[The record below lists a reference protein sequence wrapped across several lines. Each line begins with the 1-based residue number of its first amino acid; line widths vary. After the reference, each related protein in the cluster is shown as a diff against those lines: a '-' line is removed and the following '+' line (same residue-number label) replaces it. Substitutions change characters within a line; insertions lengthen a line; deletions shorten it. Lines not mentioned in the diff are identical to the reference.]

1 MAFCNF
7 GFRGDF
13 VPEHVKN
20 TITYVSTSGSF
31 YTSHVDNV
39 REYLWI
45 LGKPYQNDAEESDAL
60 YHATCFNEI

>member
-13 VPEHVKN
+13 VLEHVKN

-45 LGKPYQNDAEESDAL
+45 LGKLYESQGNHLCLKGISHHVSND
-60 YHATCFNEI
+60 